1 MGNGNGLYQ
10 WIANGLGAGCLF
22 LMGIFQVSRNKALG
36 ETKDDVRALEERSN
50 NHGEAIAAIEANAA
64 SQHETLQR
72 QHETLRQMDKKL
84 DENWRRVDKKL
95 DRLLH
100 E

>member
-1 MGNGNGLYQ
+1 MANGNGLFQ
-10 WIANGLGAGCLF
+10 WITGGFAAALLLVVGMFQRSQTKCLD
-22 LMGIFQVSRNKALG
+22 Q
-36 ETKDDVRALEERSN
+36 TKDDVRSLEERTS

-72 QHETLRQMDKKL
+72 IDKKL

-100 E
+100 Q

>member
-1 MGNGNGLYQ
+1 MGNGNGIYQ

-22 LMGIFQVSRNKALG
+22 LMGIFQVSRNKALS
-36 ETKDDVRALEERSN
+36 EAKDDVRALEERSN

-72 QHETLRQMDKKL
+72 IDKKL

-100 E
+100 P

>member
-1 MGNGNGLYQ
+1 MANGEPNGMYQ
-10 WIANGLGAGCLF
+10 WIANALGAGCLF

-36 ETKDDVRALEERSN
+36 ETKDDVRALEERTS

-72 QHETLRQMDKKL
+72 IDKKL

-100 E
+100 P